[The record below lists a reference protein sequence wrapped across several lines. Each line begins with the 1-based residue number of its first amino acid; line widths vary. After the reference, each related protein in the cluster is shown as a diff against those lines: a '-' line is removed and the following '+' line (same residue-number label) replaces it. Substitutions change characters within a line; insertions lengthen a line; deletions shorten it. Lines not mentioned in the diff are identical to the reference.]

1 LVLITD
7 NIVAAARTH
16 DNMILRAFSLLIDP
30 RDPLKTTDN
39 FERSPSDILDDFT
52 LSATLYAR
60 AQASLP
66 IGLGGCD
73 ITSAELTSPS
83 AYVGAWID
91 FLRFVNERPNLM
103 PNVSA
108 LVSPASLATADI
120 APLRHLRNAYDSLC
134 ATLHTAGA
142 DGAAMLHMLLGAEV
156 TGPSELRHA
165 PPKSQHLLSSAVHA
179 ALSRT
184 LTDTANSSPLAG
196 YDFTH
201 ADTVRIKSCSGD
213 GSAWLRVIPSHP
225 RSRLT
230 NHEMR
235 NALAFRLHVPL
246 AMLQRGP
253 ESCTCHQAHD
263 DRVAKAKARR
273 RRGVSLRCRRRK
285 RPKRVD
291 GYGEHDQVCPYANK
305 LGRHNRVQG
314 CVVGLLQDNHVWV
327 RRTTVQEL
335 RTSNDDK
342 SMKQADLA
350 VELYGPEAITALL
363 DIVVTHPTTASHC
376 DTYGHSGD
384 ASNDSAA
391 RKHYKY
397 DPIIDQHH
405 LNFRLI
411 PCAIETYGAL
421 GTEFTKMIKTI
432 AGTIDKSSDE
442 FRPWHARTFQQ
453 EAYQRIGIALQRGI
467 ISDQIARAHAR
478 RMRRES
484 ASGILLSETEPL
496 FEGLG
501 Q

>member
-1 LVLITD
+1 
-7 NIVAAARTH
+7 
-16 DNMILRAFSLLIDP
+16 
-30 RDPLKTTDN
+30 
-39 FERSPSDILDDFT
+39 
-52 LSATLYAR
+52 
-60 AQASLP
+60 
-66 IGLGGCD
+66 
-73 ITSAELTSPS
+73 
-83 AYVGAWID
+83 
-91 FLRFVNERPNLM
+91 
-103 PNVSA
+103 
-108 LVSPASLATADI
+108 
-120 APLRHLRNAYDSLC
+120 
-134 ATLHTAGA
+134 
-142 DGAAMLHMLLGAEV
+142 
-156 TGPSELRHA
+156 
-165 PPKSQHLLSSAVHA
+165 
-179 ALSRT
+179 
-184 LTDTANSSPLAG
+184 
-196 YDFTH
+196 
-201 ADTVRIKSCSGD
+201 
-213 GSAWLRVIPSHP
+213 
-225 RSRLT
+225 
-230 NHEMR
+230 MR

-273 RRGVSLRCRRRK
+273 RRGVSLRRRRRK